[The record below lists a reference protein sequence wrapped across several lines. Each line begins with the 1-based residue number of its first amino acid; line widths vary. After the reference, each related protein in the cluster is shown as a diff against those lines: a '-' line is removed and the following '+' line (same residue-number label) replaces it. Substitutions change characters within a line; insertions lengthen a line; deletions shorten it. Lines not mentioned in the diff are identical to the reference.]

1 MFRKKKKVLFFSL
14 SGWSSTGEAAE
25 YSVTLGVAFTG
36 DLLWGRGMNSP
47 ESQVGPIPK
56 SDSST
61 PKVGGDPAQEQYE
74 STANPSWD
82 MQGWKR
88 SGAAFWKMHF
98 PNIFAVLG
106 DGDVQSLPG
115 FTWDSRGW
123 RSGAV
128 GTHKH
133 IVGCIAPCCIREN
146 LDLLAFFFASRPEEV

>member
-1 MFRKKKKVLFFSL
+1 MCTVLK
-14 SGWSSTGEAAE
+14 AK
-25 YSVTLGVAFTG
+25 LG
-36 DLLWGRGMNSP
+36 R
-47 ESQVGPIPK
+47 SQK

-61 PKVGGDPAQEQYE
+61 HRVGGDPAQEQYE

-88 SGAAFWKMHF
+88 SGAALWKMHF

-123 RSGAV
+123 GSGAV

-133 IVGCIAPCCIREN
+133 VVGCIAPCCIREN
-146 LDLLAFFFASRPEEV
+146 LDLLAFFLPGDLRKFDWEKVVGQELNLGLRDPY